1 MSSIRRINRLRS
13 LSYSEWCLLF
23 ESALLLGLVKAGL
36 LVLPFKTMRRLLKID
51 LEADPETKSADSGY
65 EKKVVWAIEALCSRL
80 PIFKN
85 CLNRALATQL
95 MLRKSGREAQL
106 LIGVTRGP
114 QGKFEAHAWLERD
127 GKIVIGTLPDLR
139 SYTPLRS
146 FQRKVL

>member
-1 MSSIRRINRLRS
+1 
-13 LSYSEWCLLF
+13 
-23 ESALLLGLVKAGL
+23 LLGLVKAGL

-51 LEADPETKSADSGY
+51 LEADPEAKFRDSEY
-65 EKKVVWAIEALCSRL
+65 EKKVVWAIEALCRRL
-80 PIFKN
+80 PVFKN

-127 GKIVIGTLPDLR
+127 GKIVIGTLPDLG